1 MVELTVTVTN
11 SLGLHARAAAQ
22 LVRTANRFQSSVR
35 LERIDGSAR
44 ADAKS
49 ILSVLM
55 LAASR
60 GTALRAVAEG
70 DDEQEAIAALSNI
83 FEDGFKEVSERQHQ
97 VTAEPR
103 EMKWT
108 GLGVSEGL
116 VLGRVL
122 KLHNG
127 TRHVYRA
134 HIEDAD
140 SERELKR
147 FRAAAR
153 LARRQLL
160 AIKARAEE
168 QLGKD
173 HAYIFDAH
181 LLFLEDQK
189 LSNEIENYIT
199 REHSNAEWAVK
210 VVGDRLLSVYAEI
223 KDDYLRERGS
233 DIEDV
238 IHRVLVALSGERPQ
252 YRNLSED
259 AVIVAED
266 LLPSAVAELDL
277 QHARAIATDA
287 GGWTSHTAI
296 IARGLGISAIV
307 GLGDLYQHAR
317 TGDEIV
323 VDSFK
328 GEVILHP
335 SSATIEKYRAE
346 AARLAETRAT
356 EPTKECGS
364 VRTQDGMEIILRANV
379 EFPAEFDGVRKFG
392 AQGIGLYRSEFLL
405 ARPGVMLSE
414 EEQYKA
420 YSEVAKLAG
429 TNGAFVRLFDLGGDK
444 VGDSL
449 IESERNPALGLRAI
463 RFGLTHESV
472 MRTQV
477 RAIMRAAAK
486 GRLDIVLPMIADVG
500 DVLRAQKIISEE
512 RSKLESERKERGPV
526 RIGAMI
532 EVPSAVLTA
541 EKIALTVEFFQ
552 LGTNDLVQYL
562 LAVDRSNDK
571 VADWFRSLHPAVLQS
586 IARTLEAAREA
597 NIPAIVC
604 GEMASTPA
612 YSVLL
617 VGLGAT
623 DLSMTPSSIPRVRRV
638 LAGIDSRDA
647 SSIAAQCLQCETADE
662 VEDLVREQF
671 KSRWPE
677 LFTPRSLP
685 ARRS

>member
-1 MVELTVTVTN
+1 MAEQTVTVTN
-11 SLGLHARAAAQ
+11 TLGLHARAAAQ
-22 LVRTANRFQSSVR
+22 LVRTANRFQSSIR
-35 LERIDGSAR
+35 LERLDGSAT

-55 LAASR
+55 LAAAH
-60 GTALRAVAEG
+60 GTSLQALAEG
-70 DDEQEAIAALSNI
+70 NDEQEAMTAIVALFAGGFHEARQSQPQAVAAP
-83 FEDGFKEVSERQHQ
+83 KEMRWQ
-97 VTAEPR
+97 
-103 EMKWT
+103 

-116 VLGRVL
+116 VIGRVL
-122 KLHNG
+122 RLHNG

-134 HIEDAD
+134 HIDAAD
-140 SERELKR
+140 SERELR
-147 FRAAAR
+147 RYRAAAR

-160 AIKARAEE
+160 AVKARAEA

-181 LLFLEDQK
+181 LLLLEDRK
-189 LSNEIENYIT
+189 LTSQIENYIA

-210 VVGDRLLSVYAEI
+210 VVGDRLLSVYADI

-252 YRNLSED
+252 YRKLAED
-259 AVIVAED
+259 AVIVSED
-266 LLPSAVAELDL
+266 LLPSAVAEMDL
-277 QHARAIATDA
+277 QHALAIATDA

-296 IARGLGISAIV
+296 IARGLAIPAIV

-317 TGDEIV
+317 TGDEII

-328 GEVILHP
+328 GEVVLHP
-335 SSATIEKYRAE
+335 SSGTNEHYQAESLKLLRASRAE
-346 AARLAETRAT
+346 HPVET
-356 EPTKECGS
+356 GS
-364 VRTQDGMEIILRANV
+364 VRTKDGIEIILRANV
-379 EFPAEFDGVRKFG
+379 ELPAEFDGVRRFG

-414 EEQYKA
+414 EEQYEA
-420 YSEVAKLAG
+420 YAEVARIAG
-429 TNGAFVRLFDLGGDK
+429 AAGATVRLFDLGGDK
-444 VGDSL
+444 IGSSVID
-449 IESERNPALGLRAI
+449 SERNPALGLRAI

-477 RAIMRAAAK
+477 RAIMRAAAR
-486 GRLDIVLPMIADVG
+486 GHLDIVLPMVADVG
-500 DVLRAQKIISEE
+500 DVRRAQLIIAEE
-512 RSKLESERKERGPV
+512 RADLEQSGTEIGPV

-532 EVPSAVLTA
+532 EVPSAVMTA
-541 EKIALTVEFFQ
+541 DKIARTVDFFE

-586 IARTLEAAREA
+586 ISRTVDAAREA
-597 NIPAIVC
+597 NIPAIIC

-612 YSVLL
+612 YAVLL
-617 VGLGAT
+617 IGLGAV
-623 DLSMTPSSIPRVRRV
+623 DLSMTPSAIPRVRRA
-638 LAGIDSRDA
+638 LAGISSHDA
-647 SSIAAQCLQCETADE
+647 VDIAAQCLRCDSPDE
-662 VEDLVREQF
+662 VEDLVRESF
-671 KSRWPE
+671 KRLWPE
-677 LFTPRSLP
+677 LFPPKSLP
-685 ARRS
+685 APRV